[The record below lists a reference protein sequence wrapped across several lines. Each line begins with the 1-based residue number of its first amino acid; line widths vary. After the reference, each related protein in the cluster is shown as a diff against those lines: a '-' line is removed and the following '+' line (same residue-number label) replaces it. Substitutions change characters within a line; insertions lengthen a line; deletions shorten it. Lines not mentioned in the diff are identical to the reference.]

1 MNQAAYIKEA
11 VSIFNSINSH
21 LLKHH
26 FAKLNHEIPPKQFMI
41 MKYVY
46 EVKKTKI
53 QDVAEQFDLSM
64 SSVSQLVK
72 KLEADGYVT
81 RSINPDNRRETFLT
95 LGGKGEDY
103 FKEYERVDR
112 YIMDHYYAQLSIE
125 ETKQMR
131 DIARKLQGIVMDGSQ
146 GDDE

>member
-1 MNQAAYIKEA
+1 MNQADYIKEA

-26 FAKLNHEIPPKQFMI
+26 FATLNHEIPPKQFMI

-46 EVKKTKI
+46 EIRKTKI
-53 QDVAEQFDLSM
+53 QDVAEQFNLSM

-72 KLEADGYVT
+72 KLESDGYVS

-95 LGGKGEDY
+95 LGEKGEEY
-103 FKEYERVDR
+103 FKEYELVDQ
-112 YIMDHYYAQLSIE
+112 YIIDHYYAQLSID

-131 DIARKLQGIVMDGSQ
+131 DIARKLQGIVMDRQ
-146 GDDE
+146 GYDE

>member
-1 MNQAAYIKEA
+1 
-11 VSIFNSINSH
+11 
-21 LLKHH
+21 
-26 FAKLNHEIPPKQFMI
+26 MI

-72 KLEADGYVT
+72 KLESDGFVT

-95 LGGKGEDY
+95 LGDKGEDY
-103 FKEYERVDR
+103 FKEYERVDQ

-131 DIARKLQGIVMDGSQ
+131 DIARKLQGIVMDDSQ

>member
-1 MNQAAYIKEA
+1 LNQADYIKEA

-26 FAKLNHEIPPKQFMI
+26 FATLNHEIPPKQFMI

-46 EVKKTKI
+46 EIRKTKI
-53 QDVAEQFDLSM
+53 QDVAEQFNLSM

-72 KLEADGYVT
+72 KLESDGYVS

-95 LGGKGEDY
+95 LGEKGEEY
-103 FKEYERVDR
+103 FKEYERVDQ
-112 YIMDHYYAQLSIE
+112 YIIDHYYAQLSID

-131 DIARKLQGIVMDGSQ
+131 DIARKLQGIVMDRQ

>member
-1 MNQAAYIKEA
+1 LNQADYIKEA

-26 FAKLNHEIPPKQFMI
+26 FATLNHEIPPKQFMI

-46 EVKKTKI
+46 EIRKTKI
-53 QDVAEQFDLSM
+53 QDVAEQFNLSM

-72 KLEADGYVT
+72 KLESDGYVS

-95 LGGKGEDY
+95 LGEKGEEY
-103 FKEYERVDR
+103 FKEYERVDQ
-112 YIMDHYYAQLSIE
+112 YIIDHYYAQLSID

-131 DIARKLQGIVMDGSQ
+131 DIARKLQGIVMDRQ
-146 GDDE
+146 GYDE

>member
-1 MNQAAYIKEA
+1 LNQADYIKEA

-26 FAKLNHEIPPKQFMI
+26 FATLNHEIPPKQFMI

-46 EVKKTKI
+46 EIRKSKI
-53 QDVAEQFDLSM
+53 QDVAEQFNLSM

-72 KLEADGYVT
+72 KLESDGYVS

-95 LGGKGEDY
+95 LGEKGEEY
-103 FKEYERVDR
+103 FKEYERVDQ
-112 YIMDHYYAQLSIE
+112 YIIDHYYAQLSID

-131 DIARKLQGIVMDGSQ
+131 DIARKLQGIVMDRQ

>member
-1 MNQAAYIKEA
+1 MNQADYIKEA

-26 FAKLNHEIPPKQFMI
+26 FATLNHEIPPKQFMI

-46 EVKKTKI
+46 EIRKTKI
-53 QDVAEQFDLSM
+53 QDVAEQFNLSM

-72 KLEADGYVT
+72 KLESDGYVN

-95 LGGKGEDY
+95 LGEKGEEY
-103 FKEYERVDR
+103 FKEYELVDQ
-112 YIMDHYYAQLSIE
+112 YIIDHYYAQLSID

-131 DIARKLQGIVMDGSQ
+131 DIARKLQGIVMDRQ

>member
-1 MNQAAYIKEA
+1 MNQADYIKEA

-26 FAKLNHEIPPKQFMI
+26 FATLNHEIPPKQFMI

-46 EVKKTKI
+46 EIRKSKI
-53 QDVAEQFDLSM
+53 QDVAEQFNLSM

-72 KLEADGYVT
+72 KLESDGYVS

-95 LGGKGEDY
+95 LGEKGEEY
-103 FKEYERVDR
+103 FKEYERVDQ
-112 YIMDHYYAQLSIE
+112 YIIDHYYAQLSID

-131 DIARKLQGIVMDGSQ
+131 DIARKLQGIVMDRQ

>member
-1 MNQAAYIKEA
+1 MNQADYIKEA

-26 FAKLNHEIPPKQFMI
+26 FATLNHEIPPKQFMI

-46 EVKKTKI
+46 EIRKTKI
-53 QDVAEQFDLSM
+53 QDVAEQFNLSM

-72 KLEADGYVT
+72 KLESDGYVS

-95 LGGKGEDY
+95 LGEKGEEY
-103 FKEYERVDR
+103 FKKYELVDQ
-112 YIMDHYYAQLSIE
+112 YIIDHYYAQLSID

-131 DIARKLQGIVMDGSQ
+131 DIARKLQGIVMDRQ

>member
-1 MNQAAYIKEA
+1 MNQADYIKEA

-26 FAKLNHEIPPKQFMI
+26 FATLNHEIPPKQFMI

-46 EVKKTKI
+46 EIRKTKI
-53 QDVAEQFDLSM
+53 QDVAEQFNLSM

-72 KLEADGYVT
+72 KLESDGYVS

-95 LGGKGEDY
+95 LGEKGEEY
-103 FKEYERVDR
+103 FKEYERVDQ
-112 YIMDHYYAQLSIE
+112 YIIDHYYAQLSID

-131 DIARKLQGIVMDGSQ
+131 DIARKLQGIVMDRQ

>member
-1 MNQAAYIKEA
+1 
-11 VSIFNSINSH
+11 
-21 LLKHH
+21 
-26 FAKLNHEIPPKQFMI
+26 

-46 EVKKTKI
+46 EIRKTKI
-53 QDVAEQFDLSM
+53 QDVAEQFNLSM

-72 KLEADGYVT
+72 KLESDGYVS

-95 LGGKGEDY
+95 LGEKGEEY
-103 FKEYERVDR
+103 FKEYERVDQ
-112 YIMDHYYAQLSIE
+112 YIIDHYYAQLSID

-131 DIARKLQGIVMDGSQ
+131 DIARKLQGIVMDRQ

>member
-1 MNQAAYIKEA
+1 MNQADYIKEA

-26 FAKLNHEIPPKQFMI
+26 FATLNHEIPPKQFMI

-46 EVKKTKI
+46 EIRKTKI
-53 QDVAEQFDLSM
+53 QDVAEQFNLSM

-72 KLEADGYVT
+72 KLESDGYVS

-95 LGGKGEDY
+95 LGEKGEEY
-103 FKEYERVDR
+103 FKEYELVDQ
-112 YIMDHYYAQLSIE
+112 YIIDHYYAQLSID

-131 DIARKLQGIVMDGSQ
+131 DIARKLQGIVMDRQ

>member
-1 MNQAAYIKEA
+1 MNQADYIKEA

-26 FAKLNHEIPPKQFMI
+26 FATLNHEIPPKQFMI

-46 EVKKTKI
+46 EIRKTKI
-53 QDVAEQFDLSM
+53 QDVAEQFNLSM

-72 KLEADGYVT
+72 KLESDGYVS

-95 LGGKGEDY
+95 LGEKGEEY
-103 FKEYERVDR
+103 FKEYERVDQ
-112 YIMDHYYAQLSIE
+112 YIIDHYYAQLSID

-131 DIARKLQGIVMDGSQ
+131 DIARKLQGIVMDRQ
-146 GDDE
+146 GYDE